1 MCNHHLC
8 VPNSLIIPFA
18 ANKIVVISKNILQVS
33 NIIFNFVGV
42 NNTKYF
48 AKWKE

>member
-1 MCNHHLC
+1 
-8 VPNSLIIPFA
+8 
-18 ANKIVVISKNILQVS
+18 LQVS